1 MAIVDFASVSDLL
14 LAYDQGLITYREA
27 RELLGFENSQ
37 EVKMELRADMTPE
50 AAERFRKEWLAK
62 HGA

>member
-14 LAYDQGLITYREA
+14 LAYNQGLVTYREA
-27 RELLGFENSQ
+27 RELLGFEASR

-50 AAERFRKEWLAK
+50 AAERFRKEWLSK
-62 HGA
+62 HGV